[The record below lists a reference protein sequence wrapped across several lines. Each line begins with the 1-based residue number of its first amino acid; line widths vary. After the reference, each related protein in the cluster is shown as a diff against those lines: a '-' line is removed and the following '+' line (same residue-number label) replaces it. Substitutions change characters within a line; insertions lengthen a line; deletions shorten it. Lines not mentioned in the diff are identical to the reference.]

1 MVAIWGST
9 SLSVHA
15 DNTMTD
21 VTATL
26 TTDNRQVGKN
36 DSLGTI
42 IYPKIEKV
50 TANNVVNGQITRRT
64 DTFEV
69 TYSGQLGIGSAYALK
84 AVYSAVLN
92 TSTIKAG
99 SQDLLAQLGVTS
111 NSTNTLNL
119 DGVTATSVLSSSIG
133 NGTGWYLGFN
143 VMEQNQVNGNR
154 VGIAKMPTPVQYPL
168 TPSIDDDP
176 ISDSATVITGKGT
189 FAGDTVSSDASSA
202 TVKVGKDLTYQ
213 LAVGTGLSGKS
224 NVTVTESS
232 GSSYDIPGT
241 ATATVKPAAKL
252 TISSVASNV
261 QLVPD
266 DVTTLTT
273 QSDSDVIN
281 SLVKKAGITA
291 IDENTGTSD
300 GVTFASDDTD
310 LGTKINQLA
319 ADGTLTVPIYAIKAG
334 VKSTVVNV
342 TISKSAGS
350 LSFGSVSKDITF
362 NSTEVPVSEILIP
375 TTDNWNVAIEDTR
388 ENGSSWSVYATASKL
403 QSADHELA
411 GNVVYVDGTERTVMT
426 NNSVLIKSGTRQN
439 NTSTNQITSDWSA
452 TKGIFL
458 DAQPGVYADSY
469 QGTVDWSLQ
478 DTATN

>member
-1 MVAIWGST
+1 MLLKGTIRVKHRKVFDIIVSSCVMVAIWGST

-154 VGIAKMPTPVQYPL
+154 VGIAKMPTPEQYPL

-176 ISDSATVITGKGT
+176 S
-189 FAGDTVSSDASSA
+189 
-202 TVKVGKDLTYQ
+202 
-213 LAVGTGLSGKS
+213 
-224 NVTVTESS
+224 
-232 GSSYDIPGT
+232 P
-241 ATATVKPAAKL
+241 
-252 TISSVASNV
+252 
-261 QLVPD
+261 
-266 DVTTLTT
+266 
-273 QSDSDVIN
+273 
-281 SLVKKAGITA
+281 
-291 IDENTGTSD
+291 
-300 GVTFASDDTD
+300 
-310 LGTKINQLA
+310 
-319 ADGTLTVPIYAIKAG
+319 
-334 VKSTVVNV
+334 
-342 TISKSAGS
+342 
-350 LSFGSVSKDITF
+350 
-362 NSTEVPVSEILIP
+362 
-375 TTDNWNVAIEDTR
+375 
-388 ENGSSWSVYATASKL
+388 
-403 QSADHELA
+403 
-411 GNVVYVDGTERTVMT
+411 
-426 NNSVLIKSGTRQN
+426 
-439 NTSTNQITSDWSA
+439 
-452 TKGIFL
+452 
-458 DAQPGVYADSY
+458 
-469 QGTVDWSLQ
+469 
-478 DTATN
+478 